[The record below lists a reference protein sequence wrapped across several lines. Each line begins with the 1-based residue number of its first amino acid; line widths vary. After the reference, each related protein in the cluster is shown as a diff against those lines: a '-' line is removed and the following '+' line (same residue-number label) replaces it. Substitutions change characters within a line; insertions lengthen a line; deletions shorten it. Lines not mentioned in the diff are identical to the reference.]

1 MVFVSMQMEG
11 TYHTIAYRGFI
22 FITTNAWSLFLR
34 HRIVVSV
41 PFRDFESLCLDTKLF
56 KISGLFIY
64 WSLK

>member
-11 TYHTIAYRGFI
+11 IYYTIAYRGFI

-34 HRIVVSV
+34 NRIVVSV

-56 KISGLFIY
+56 KITGLFIY

>member
-11 TYHTIAYRGFI
+11 IYYTIAYRGFI

-34 HRIVVSV
+34 NRIVVSV